1 MLKQVAGAFRFAH
14 LSLVFVGLM
23 WVLPFLYYRHA
34 YPLTT
39 FYQEWGAAV
48 LGLCAMPLLVT
59 KRYWQQPEIPRIVLL
74 PIGLL
79 LLVLVQF
86 DLGKI
91 DYFSQTLLTTLYL
104 LWAALLIMLGQRLR
118 EELSLPVL
126 ATALAAFLLVGA
138 ELSTLIGVLQH
149 FHWHS
154 FLDGVVSVKTSLGVF
169 GNMGQPNHFANYISL
184 GLISLG
190 LLHTRWRLRAWQT
203 ALLAT
208 PMLFVLV
215 LSGSRS
221 AGLYLLFMAGMA
233 FLWQRRDKSNRPLL
247 YYSLLLVLGFCL
259 MNFVVQIP
267 WLSGDYGSVTTLNRA
282 VEAAA
287 SFEGGSHNGGE
298 TVAAAGDVSVTER
311 SIRLHIW
318 HEAWLIFTRFPSMG
332 AGFGQFGWQ
341 HFLLGP
347 SLHNTSILGLYNNAH
362 NIVMQT
368 AAEMGMAGLLIMF
381 GTLALWI
388 RQLIKAPRT
397 IYHWWGGGLLAV
409 LAIHSLLEYP
419 LWYAYFL
426 GVAALTL
433 GMLDSTTYR
442 LELRNVGRLSVA
454 AILLLGVLSMAQV
467 WQGYRVLESLTSS
480 RRTATFNE
488 LFNELMAV
496 QKQALLLPW
505 VDVFMNNMKEASVE
519 SLADARER
527 EMNERVMH
535 FVPISFEVYREV
547 LILASSGE
555 QAAAQLQLERAI
567 WAFPEG
573 FPAVL
578 AQLRSLAQKD
588 PAHFAALLD
597 FAPKKYEEYQLA
609 VHTK

>member
-1 MLKQVAGAFRFAH
+1 MLKQVTTAPRLAH
-14 LSLVFVGLM
+14 FSLIFVGLM
-23 WVLPFLYYRHA
+23 WVLPFLYYHHA

-59 KRYWQQPEIPRIVLL
+59 RRYWQQPEVPRIVLL
-74 PIGLL
+74 PIGLI

-86 DLGKI
+86 ACGKI
-91 DYFSQTLLTTLYL
+91 VYFSQTLLVTLYL

-118 EELSLPVL
+118 EELGLPVL
-126 ATALAAFLLVGA
+126 ATALAAFLLLGA
-138 ELSTLIGVLQH
+138 ELSTLVGVLQH
-149 FHWHS
+149 FHWRS
-154 FLDGVVSVKTSLGVF
+154 FLDSVVSVKTSLAVI

-190 LLHTRWRLRAWQT
+190 LLHTRWQLRAWQAALLT

-221 AGLYLLFMAGMA
+221 AGLYLLFMVGIA

-247 YYSLLLVLGFCL
+247 NYSLLLVLGFGL
-259 MNFVVQIP
+259 MHFVVQIP
-267 WLSGDYGSVTTLNRA
+267 GLSGDYGSVTTLNRA
-282 VEAAA
+282 VEAVA
-287 SFEGGSHNGGE
+287 SFEGSSS
-298 TVAAAGDVSVTER
+298 VAAGDVGVTER

-318 HEAWLIFTRFPSMG
+318 YEAWLIFTQFPLLG

-347 SLHNTSILGLYNNAH
+347 SLHNTSITGLYNNAH
-362 NIVMQT
+362 NLVMQT
-368 AAEMGMAGLLIMF
+368 AAEMGLAGLLVIF
-381 GTLALWI
+381 GTLTLWL
-388 RQLIKAPRT
+388 RQLRSAPYT
-397 IYHWWGGGLLAV
+397 IYYWWGGGLLAV

-433 GMLDSTTYR
+433 GMLDRTTYR
-442 LELRNVGRLSVA
+442 LELRNVGRLSVVSV
-454 AILLLGVLSMAQV
+454 LLIGVLSMTQV
-467 WQGYRVLESLTSS
+467 WQGYRILENLTSS
-480 RRTATFNE
+480 RSASFNE
-488 LFNELMAV
+488 LFNEWMEV
-496 QKQALLLPW
+496 QKQVLLQPFVEVALNSLKEVR
-505 VDVFMNNMKEASVE
+505 VDN
-519 SLADARER
+519 LADTR

-535 FVPISFEVYREV
+535 YVPIGSEVYREA
-547 LILASSGE
+547 LMMASAGE

-573 FPAVL
+573 FPAAL
-578 AQLRSLAQKD
+578 EQLRSFAQKD
-588 PAHFAALLD
+588 PAHFAALLE
-597 FAPKKYEEYQLA
+597 FAPKKYEEYKLA